1 MSKFYAVK
9 NGRNPGIYTS
19 WPECEKNVKGFSGAI
34 YKSFSKRVEAELFM
48 SNQLTFVEKK
58 EVFPEKKEVFP
69 EKYPEKDVKTVI
81 EIYTDGSHS
90 KHESEG
96 YLGFGAFCSYMG
108 DEYLYSADCTDK
120 LLTEYGIEPST
131 KLSNCTME
139 FLAFAELLR
148 MIYEYKISNYIFV
161 FKIDYE
167 GVAKW
172 ISNIWKA
179 NKPYIKKIKERCDFL
194 LKNIKAEI
202 KIEHVPGHSNIYGNK
217 RADQLAKSKI
227 PINTFP
233 KLFDILA

>member
-1 MSKFYAVK
+1 
-9 NGRNPGIYTS
+9 
-19 WPECEKNVKGFSGAI
+19 
-34 YKSFSKRVEAELFM
+34 
-48 SNQLTFVEKK
+48 
-58 EVFPEKKEVFP
+58 
-69 EKYPEKDVKTVI
+69 
-81 EIYTDGSHS
+81 
-90 KHESEG
+90 
-96 YLGFGAFCSYMG
+96 MG
-108 DEYLYSADCTDK
+108 GEYLYSADCTDK
-120 LLTEYGIEPST
+120 LLSEYGIEPST
-131 KLSNCTME
+131 KVSNCTME

-202 KIEHVPGHSNIYGNK
+202 KIQHVPGHSNIYGNEK
-217 RADQLAKSKI
+217 ADQLAKSKI

-233 KLFDILA
+233 KLFDILVWYFCLIFLLI